1 LRQTEAALKPD
12 EPSVVNAPNSDV
24 SASPFRNTHFGDK
37 AEHCLPPMNRLRE
50 RLDFFPCLAKI
61 SS

>member
-37 AEHCLPPMNRLRE
+37 AEHCLPPMTSGAFGFLP
-50 RLDFFPCLAKI
+50 LFSKDK
-61 SS
+61 